1 LQLSRTLI
9 NSVEFSREGNTRR
22 GRDRPKPTWDESIKR
37 DLKEWNIP
45 KELALD
51 RSAWKIGF

>member
-1 LQLSRTLI
+1 LSRTLI

-22 GRDRPKPTWDESIKR
+22 GRDRPKLTWDESIKR